1 MDHLFESTLRAVREW
16 ARRAPLS
23 PEVLRDDPDGL
34 RIIWET
40 KTHLAE
46 LIVSRGEF
54 APYRFV
60 SLQVLDLRREVDQSP
75 VYIYFDGE
83 DSTTDEILTALDRG
97 IEHMKE
103 RQEQHVSL

>member
-16 ARRAPLS
+16 ALRVPLS

-46 LIVSRGEF
+46 LIVCRGEF

-60 SLQVLDLRREVDQSP
+60 SLQVLDLRREVDQSS

-103 RQEQHVSL
+103 RQEQHV

>member
-1 MDHLFESTLRAVREW
+1 MDQLFESTLRTVREW
-16 ARRAPLS
+16 ARRVPLS

-40 KTHLAE
+40 GIHLAE

-60 SLQVLDLRREVDQSP
+60 SFQILDLRRDMDQAS

-83 DSTTDEILTALDRG
+83 DSTMDEILTALDRG
-97 IEHMKE
+97 IELIKE
-103 RQEQHVSL
+103 RREQDV

>member
-1 MDHLFESTLRAVREW
+1 MDQLFESTLRTVREW
-16 ARRAPLS
+16 ARRIPLA
-23 PEVLRDDPDGL
+23 PEVLRDDPGGL

-46 LIVSRGEF
+46 LIVCRDEY

-60 SLQVLDLRREVDQSP
+60 SFQILDLRREPDQAS
-75 VYIYFDGE
+75 VYSYFDRE

-97 IEHMKE
+97 MELIKE
-103 RQEQHVSL
+103 RREQDV

>member
-16 ARRAPLS
+16 ALRVPLS

-40 KTHLAE
+40 GTHLAE
-46 LIVSRGEF
+46 LIVSRGEY

-60 SLQVLDLRREVDQSP
+60 SLQVLDLRRDTDQAS
-75 VYIYFDGE
+75 VYSYFDRQ
-83 DSTTDEILTALDRG
+83 DSTMDEILTALKRG
-97 IEHMKE
+97 IGLIKE
-103 RQEQHVSL
+103 RREQDA

>member
-1 MDHLFESTLRAVREW
+1 MDHLFESTLRTVREW
-16 ARRAPLS
+16 ARRVPLS

-40 KTHLAE
+40 RTHLAE
-46 LIVSRGEF
+46 LIVSRGEY

-60 SLQVLDLRREVDQSP
+60 SLQILDILQEPDQAS
-75 VYIYFDGE
+75 VYSYFDSE

-97 IEHMKE
+97 IELIEE
-103 RQEQHVSL
+103 RREQDA

>member
-1 MDHLFESTLRAVREW
+1 MDHLFESTMRAVREW
-16 ARRAPLS
+16 ALRVPLS
-23 PEVLRDDPDGL
+23 PEVLRDDPAGL
-34 RIIWET
+34 RVIWET

-46 LIVSRGEF
+46 LIVCRGEC

-75 VYIYFDGE
+75 VYSYFDRQG
-83 DSTTDEILTALDRG
+83 STTDEILTALDRG

-103 RQEQHVSL
+103 RQEQHV

>member
-1 MDHLFESTLRAVREW
+1 MDQLFESTMRAVRAW
-16 ARRAPLS
+16 ALRVPLS

-40 KTHLAE
+40 GTHLAE
-46 LIVSRGEF
+46 LIACRGEY

-60 SLQVLDLRREVDQSP
+60 SLQVLDLRREVDQFP
-75 VYIYFDGE
+75 VYSYFDSE

-103 RQEQHVSL
+103 RQEQHV

>member
-1 MDHLFESTLRAVREW
+1 MDQLFESTLRTVREW
-16 ARRAPLS
+16 ALRVPLS
-23 PEVLRDDPDGL
+23 PEVLPDDPDGQ

-40 KTHLAE
+40 KTHQAE
-46 LIVSRGEF
+46 LIVCRGEF

-60 SLQVLDLRREVDQSP
+60 SLQVLDLRREVDQAP
-75 VYIYFDGE
+75 VYGYFDGE

-103 RQEQHVSL
+103 RQEQHV

>member
-1 MDHLFESTLRAVREW
+1 MDHLFESTLRTVREW
-16 ARRAPLS
+16 ALRVPFS

-40 KTHLAE
+40 GTHLAE
-46 LIVSRGEF
+46 LIISRGEY

-60 SLQVLDLRREVDQSP
+60 SLQILDILQEPDQAS
-75 VYIYFDGE
+75 VYSYFDSE

-97 IEHMKE
+97 IELIEE
-103 RQEQHVSL
+103 RREQDA

>member
-1 MDHLFESTLRAVREW
+1 MDHLFESTLRTVREW
-16 ARRAPLS
+16 ALRIPLS

-40 KTHLAE
+40 GIHLTE

-54 APYRFV
+54 APCRFV

-75 VYIYFDGE
+75 VYSYFDGE

-97 IEHMKE
+97 FEHMKE
-103 RQEQHVSL
+103 RQEQHVQL

>member
-16 ARRAPLS
+16 ALRVPLS

-40 KTHLAE
+40 GTHLAE
-46 LIVSRGEF
+46 LIVSRRAF

-60 SLQVLDLRREVDQSP
+60 SLQVLDLQREVDQAP
-75 VYIYFDGE
+75 VYSYFDGE

>member
-1 MDHLFESTLRAVREW
+1 MDQLFESTLRCLREW
-16 ARRAPLS
+16 ARRVPLS
-23 PEVLRDDPDGL
+23 PEILRDDPDGL

-40 KTHLAE
+40 GIHLAE

-60 SLQVLDLRREVDQSP
+60 SFQILDLRRDMDQAS

-83 DSTTDEILTALDRG
+83 DSTMDEILTALDRG
-97 IEHMKE
+97 IELIKE
-103 RQEQHVSL
+103 RREQDV

>member
-16 ARRAPLS
+16 ALRVPLS

-34 RIIWET
+34 RVIWET
-40 KTHLAE
+40 STHLAE
-46 LIVSRGEF
+46 LIVSRGEY

-60 SLQVLDLRREVDQSP
+60 SLQVLDLLREPDQAL
-75 VYIYFDGE
+75 VYSYFDSE
-83 DSTTDEILTALDRG
+83 DSTMDKILTALDRG

-103 RQEQHVSL
+103 RQEQHVQL

>member
-1 MDHLFESTLRAVREW
+1 MDHLFESTLRTVREW
-16 ARRAPLS
+16 ALRIPLS

-34 RIIWET
+34 RIIRET
-40 KTHLAE
+40 KTHVAE

-60 SLQVLDLRREVDQSP
+60 SFQVLDLRREVDQSP

-97 IEHMKE
+97 FELIKE
-103 RQEQHVSL
+103 RRELDA

>member
-1 MDHLFESTLRAVREW
+1 MDQLFESTLRTVRKW
-16 ARRAPLS
+16 ALRVPFS
-23 PEVLRDDPDGL
+23 PEVLRDDPAGL
-34 RIIWET
+34 RVIWET

-46 LIVSRGEF
+46 LIVCRGEY

-60 SLQVLDLRREVDQSP
+60 SFQVLDLRREVVQSP
-75 VYIYFDGE
+75 VYSYFDGE

-103 RQEQHVSL
+103 RQEQHV

>member
-1 MDHLFESTLRAVREW
+1 MDQLFESTLRCLREW
-16 ARRAPLS
+16 ARRVPLS

-46 LIVSRGEF
+46 LIVSRGEY

-60 SLQVLDLRREVDQSP
+60 SFQILNILREPDQAL
-75 VYIYFDGE
+75 VYSYFDSV
-83 DSTTDEILTALDRG
+83 DSTMGEILTALDRG
-97 IEHMKE
+97 IELIKE
-103 RQEQHVSL
+103 RREQDV

>member
-1 MDHLFESTLRAVREW
+1 MQPQCAIIVQKPREV
-16 ARRAPLS
+16 S
-23 PEVLRDDPDGL
+23 PWT
-34 RIIWET
+34 IFFWET

-54 APYRFV
+54 APYHFV

-103 RQEQHVSL
+103 RQEQHV

>member
-16 ARRAPLS
+16 ALRVPLS

-46 LIVSRGEF
+46 LIVSRGVF
-54 APYRFV
+54 DPYRFV
-60 SLQVLDLRREVDQSP
+60 SLQVLDLRREVGQSP